1 MLTSRWGT
9 AFEIPR
15 QMVGTMVTVPL
26 PDEAGT
32 TDEAAEALRLALLLE
47 DRIEVP
53 LHASGGRLWVRVSAQ
68 VYNDRSDIET
78 LADAV
83 ERRISVVER
92 ARRMFAK

>member
-1 MLTSRWGT
+1 VLAAQALT
-9 AFEIPR
+9 I
-15 QMVGTMVTVPL
+15 
-26 PDEAGT
+26 D
-32 TDEAAEALRLALLLE
+32 
-47 DRIEVP
+47 
-53 LHASGGRLWVRVSAQ
+53 HASGGRLWVRVSAQ